1 MTMIRLSSRLTAVLF
16 AGGIVTLAGAQS
28 PPPQGK
34 SLAAS
39 AGVFAY
45 PSKGQKPDQQAQ
57 DEAECYNWS
66 RDQSGYDP
74 MNPPK
79 LAAAPVQPAEAPKDR
94 ERGKG
99 LLRGA
104 AAGAVIGEVA
114 SDDAGGGAAIGAT
127 VGLLAGGRRSRMA
140 QAQAKEDAQAQQ
152 QASEAEVKAAQEEM
166 AASFRRGMSVCLEAR
181 GYAVK

>member
-1 MTMIRLSSRLTAVLF
+1 MTATRVISRLAGVLITV
-16 AGGIVTLAGAQS
+16 GVVTLAASQS
-28 PPPQGK
+28 PPPSGK

-45 PSKGQKPDQQAQ
+45 PSKGQKPGVQAK

-79 LAAAPVQPAEAPKDR
+79 LAAAPAQPTEVPKDN
-94 ERGKG
+94 ERAKG
-99 LLRGA
+99 VLKGA
-104 AAGAVIGEVA
+104 AAGAVIGEVG
-114 SDDAGGGAAIGAT
+114 SNDAGKGAAIGAT
-127 VGLLAGGRRSRMA
+127 VGLLAGGRKSRMA
-140 QAQAKEDAQAQQ
+140 QAQQKEQAQAQQ
-152 QASEAEVKAAQEEM
+152 QASEGEIKAAQEEM

>member
-1 MTMIRLSSRLTAVLF
+1 MTTIRMISRLTAVLF
-16 AGGIVTLAGAQS
+16 MAGAVTLATAQT

-45 PSKGQKPDQQAQ
+45 PSKGQKPDQQAM

-74 MNPPK
+74 MNPPQ
-79 LAAAPVQPAEAPKDR
+79 LAAAPAQPTETPKDR
-94 ERGKG
+94 ERAKG
-99 LLRGA
+99 AVRGA

-114 SDDAGGGAAIGAT
+114 GNDAGGGAAIGAT

-140 QAQAKEDAQAQQ
+140 QAEQKEQAQAQQ
-152 QASEAEVKAAQEEM
+152 QASEAEVKAAHEEM
-166 AASFRRGMSVCLEAR
+166 ASSFRRGMSVCLEAR

>member
-1 MTMIRLSSRLTAVLF
+1 MSTSVVSPLAFVMFAV
-16 AGGIVTLAGAQS
+16 GIVTLASAQS

-45 PSKGQKPDQQAQ
+45 PSKGQKPDVQAK

-74 MNPPK
+74 MSPPK
-79 LAAAPVQPAEAPKDR
+79 VAAAPAQPAEAPKDR
-94 ERGKG
+94 ERAKG
-99 LLRGA
+99 AVRGA
-104 AAGAVIGEVA
+104 AAGAIIGEVG
-114 SDDAGGGAAIGAT
+114 SNDAGKGAAIGAT

-140 QAQAKEDAQAQQ
+140 QAQHKEQAQAQQ
-152 QASEAEVKAAQEEM
+152 QASEAEVKAAHDEM
-166 AASFRRGMSVCLEAR
+166 AGSFRRGMSVCLEAR